1 MADLEV
7 GNTIKII
14 GTESQIINIV
24 LKKNE
29 KININKNYI
38 IYASSENLDEIVY
51 KNVDSLIRQSTHVSF
66 KDEAL
71 NKIESEYI
79 VRLKNKENNIEY
91 IGLSRG
97 AKIMKITPI
106 LYTNLYI
113 RIENILAFNDGTEL
127 LKDKEMEQ
135 KMNKLIQ
142 RNNYQF
148 GFKDLIEMYLFNKS
162 DFCLVKSK
170 LNTTYHK
177 FSDIE
182 SLSLLNLSSYLND
195 FVYISGKRNLIEK
208 RLGESETMVIMANS
222 LIAFEQTVTCITI
235 RKTNN
240 NKNNKYV
247 NNLNDI
253 IVEGPGLII
262 FEPCERKIPM
272 SNPMGNRIFIL
283 LTFALLLIEVITQY
297 FIHYNLRQ

>member
-1 MADLEV
+1 MSDYEV
-7 GNTIKII
+7 ANTIKII
-14 GTESQIINIV
+14 GTESQIINII

-38 IYASSENLDEIVY
+38 IYASSENIDEIVY
-51 KNVDSLIRQSTHVSF
+51 KNVDILIGQGRHVSF

-71 NKIESEYI
+71 KKIENESI

-91 IGLSRG
+91 VGLSKG
-97 AKIMKITPI
+97 GKIMKLTPL

-113 RIENILAFNDGTEL
+113 RIENILAFNDGIEI
-127 LKDKEMEQ
+127 LKDKDMDQ
-135 KMNKLIQ
+135 KLNVLTQ
-142 RNNYQF
+142 RNNFQF
-148 GFKDLIEMYLFNKS
+148 GIKDLIEMYLFNKS
-162 DFCLVKSK
+162 EYCLIKSR
-170 LNTTYHK
+170 LNTTYYK
-177 FSDIE
+177 FGDNE
-182 SLSLLNLSSYLND
+182 TLSLLNLSSYIND

-222 LIAFEQTVTCITI
+222 LIAFEQTVTFNTI
-235 RKTNN
+235 RKDN

-262 FEPCERKIPM
+262 FELGERKVPM
-272 SNPMGNRIFIL
+272 SNPMGNRIFIIMTIVL
-283 LTFALLLIEVITQY
+283 FIIEIITQY
-297 FIHYNLRQ
+297 FIHFNLRQ

>member
-113 RIENILAFNDGTEL
+113 RIENILAFND
-127 LKDKEMEQ
+127 
-135 KMNKLIQ
+135 
-142 RNNYQF
+142 
-148 GFKDLIEMYLFNKS
+148 
-162 DFCLVKSK
+162 
-170 LNTTYHK
+170 
-177 FSDIE
+177 
-182 SLSLLNLSSYLND
+182 
-195 FVYISGKRNLIEK
+195 
-208 RLGESETMVIMANS
+208 
-222 LIAFEQTVTCITI
+222 
-235 RKTNN
+235 
-240 NKNNKYV
+240 
-247 NNLNDI
+247 
-253 IVEGPGLII
+253 
-262 FEPCERKIPM
+262 
-272 SNPMGNRIFIL
+272 
-283 LTFALLLIEVITQY
+283 
-297 FIHYNLRQ
+297 

>member
-1 MADLEV
+1 MSDYEV
-7 GNTIKII
+7 ANTIKII
-14 GTESQIINIV
+14 GTESQIINII

-38 IYASSENLDEIVY
+38 IYASSENIDEIVY
-51 KNVDSLIRQSTHVSF
+51 KNVDILIGQGRHVSF

-71 NKIESEYI
+71 KKIENESI

-91 IGLSRG
+91 VGLSKG
-97 AKIMKITPI
+97 GKIMKLTPL

-113 RIENILAFNDGTEL
+113 RIENILAFNDGVEI
-127 LKDKEMEQ
+127 LKDKDMDQ
-135 KMNKLIQ
+135 KLNKLIQ

-162 DFCLVKSK
+162 EYCLIKSR
-170 LNTTYHK
+170 LNTTYYK
-177 FSDIE
+177 FEDNE
-182 SLSLLNLSSYLND
+182 TLSLLNLSSYIND
-195 FVYISGKRNLIEK
+195 FIYISGKRNLIEK
-208 RLGESETMVIMANS
+208 RLGESETMIIMANS
-222 LIAFEQTVTCITI
+222 LIAFEHTVTFNTI
-235 RKTNN
+235 GKVN

-262 FEPCERKIPM
+262 FELGERKIPM
-272 SNPMGNRIFIL
+272 SNPMGNRIFIIMTIIL
-283 LTFALLLIEVITQY
+283 FIFEIITQY
-297 FIHYNLRQ
+297 FIHFNLRQ

>member
-1 MADLEV
+1 MSDYEV
-7 GNTIKII
+7 ANTIKII
-14 GTESQIINIV
+14 GTESQIINII

-38 IYASSENLDEIVY
+38 IYASSENIDEIVY
-51 KNVDSLIRQSTHVSF
+51 KNVDILIGQGRHVSF

-71 NKIESEYI
+71 KKIENESI

-91 IGLSRG
+91 VGLSKG
-97 AKIMKITPI
+97 GKIMKLTPL

-113 RIENILAFNDGTEL
+113 RIENILAFNDGVEI
-127 LKDKEMEQ
+127 LKDKDMDQ
-135 KMNKLIQ
+135 KLNKLIQ

-162 DFCLVKSK
+162 EYCLIKSR
-170 LNTTYHK
+170 LNTTYYK
-177 FSDIE
+177 FEDNE
-182 SLSLLNLSSYLND
+182 TLSLLNLSSYIND
-195 FVYISGKRNLIEK
+195 FIYISGKRNLIEK
-208 RLGESETMVIMANS
+208 RLGESETMIIMANS
-222 LIAFEQTVTCITI
+222 LIAFEHTVTFNTI
-235 RKTNN
+235 GKVN

-262 FEPCERKIPM
+262 FELGERKVPM
-272 SNPMGNRIFIL
+272 SNPMGNRIFIIMTIVL
-283 LTFALLLIEVITQY
+283 FIIEIITQY
-297 FIHYNLRQ
+297 FIHFNLRQ

>member
-7 GNTIKII
+7 ANTIRII
-14 GTESQIINIV
+14 GTESQTINIV

-29 KININKNYI
+29 KINVNKNYI
-38 IYASSENLDEIVY
+38 LYASSENLDEIVY

-66 KDEAL
+66 KEEAL
-71 NKIESEYI
+71 KKVENESI

-97 AKIMKITPI
+97 GKIMKISPI
-106 LYTNLYI
+106 LYSNIYI

-127 LKDKEMEQ
+127 LKDKEIEQ
-135 KMNKLIQ
+135 KLNKLIP
-142 RNNYQF
+142 RNNFQF

-170 LNTTYHK
+170 LNTTYYK
-177 FSDIE
+177 NDLE
-182 SLSLLNLSSYLND
+182 NLSLLNLSSYLND

-208 RLGESETMVIMANS
+208 RLGESETMIIMANS
-222 LIAFEQTVTCITI
+222 LIAFEHTVTFNTI
-235 RKTNN
+235 RKVNN
-240 NKNNKYV
+240 SKNNKYV
-247 NNLNDI
+247 NSINDI

-262 FEPCERKIPM
+262 FELCDRKIPM
-272 SNPMGNRIFIL
+272 SNPMGNRVFIL
-283 LTFALLLIEVITQY
+283 LTFALLFIEIIAQY